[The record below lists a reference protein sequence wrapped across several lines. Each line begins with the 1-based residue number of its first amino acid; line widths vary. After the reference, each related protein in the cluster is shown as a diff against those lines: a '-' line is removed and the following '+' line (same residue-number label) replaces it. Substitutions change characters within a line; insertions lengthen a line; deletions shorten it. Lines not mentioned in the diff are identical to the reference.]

1 MTGTD
6 EPPFA
11 SQSPAPDAG
20 EGASRAHLDR
30 SLTRGVAWM
39 GAVRWATQLVTWAS
53 TLIVVRLLSP
63 EDYALVGLAT
73 IYLGIV
79 TMLSEFGIGATIVTL
94 RHLTP
99 SQHAQI
105 NSLAVLFGVAS
116 LLVSIP
122 AAPILGW
129 YFEAPGLPLVVVAMS
144 SIFVI
149 TGVRSVPQ
157 AVLQRDMRFRDLA
170 LNDGLQAI
178 TLAAGSVLFAWLGF
192 RYWTLVLSAVLGALL
207 STLGVLR
214 LVRVPF
220 ERPQWSTIAGA
231 VSFSR
236 DTIVGRLAWY
246 LYQNADF
253 FVAQKVLGVASMGA
267 YRVAWDLTSTPLEKI
282 TTLVGRVTPS
292 VLSAAQNDA
301 AALRRYLLRITES
314 LALVTFPATIGMALV
329 AHDLVPVV
337 LGARWSGMIAP
348 LQLLGIAAA
357 IRSIAPILPQVLVVT
372 GGNRFM
378 MYVNLLGLLVMP
390 VTFYEA
396 SRWGTAGIAAGWITA
411 YPLLVL
417 APMAAVTF
425 RRVGLT
431 VGEYARALY
440 PPVSAVVIMCA
451 AVMGARQLHP
461 LGMPQPL
468 ALGADIATGAV
479 AYAAALLLL
488 HRKRML
494 ALVSRVR
501 GALS

>member
-1 MTGTD
+1 
-6 EPPFA
+6 
-11 SQSPAPDAG
+11 
-20 EGASRAHLDR
+20 
-30 SLTRGVAWM
+30 
-39 GAVRWATQLVTWAS
+39 
-53 TLIVVRLLSP
+53 
-63 EDYALVGLAT
+63 
-73 IYLGIV
+73 
-79 TMLSEFGIGATIVTL
+79 
-94 RHLTP
+94 
-99 SQHAQI
+99 
-105 NSLAVLFGVAS
+105 
-116 LLVSIP
+116 
-122 AAPILGW
+122 
-129 YFEAPGLPLVVVAMS
+129 
-144 SIFVI
+144 
-149 TGVRSVPQ
+149 
-157 AVLQRDMRFRDLA
+157 
-170 LNDGLQAI
+170 
-178 TLAAGSVLFAWLGF
+178 
-192 RYWTLVLSAVLGALL
+192 
-207 STLGVLR
+207 
-214 LVRVPF
+214 
-220 ERPQWSTIAGA
+220 
-231 VSFSR
+231 
-236 DTIVGRLAWY
+236 
-246 LYQNADF
+246 
-253 FVAQKVLGVASMGA
+253 
-267 YRVAWDLTSTPLEKI
+267 
-282 TTLVGRVTPS
+282 
-292 VLSAAQNDA
+292 
-301 AALRRYLLRITES
+301 
-314 LALVTFPATIGMALV
+314 LVTFPATIGMALV

-390 VTFYEA
+390 VTFYVA

-488 HRKRML
+488 HRKRMF